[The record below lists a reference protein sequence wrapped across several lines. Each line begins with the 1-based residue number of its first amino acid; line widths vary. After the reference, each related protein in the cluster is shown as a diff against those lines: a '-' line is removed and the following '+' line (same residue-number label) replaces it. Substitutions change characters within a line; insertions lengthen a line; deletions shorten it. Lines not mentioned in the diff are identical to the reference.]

1 MPAVTPPGEPPV
13 VRAEV
18 IVTGEVAEAI
28 TALARLL
35 DRTPEELAIEHAA
48 GIFPIPDGPNNLD
61 WGLFDSG
68 ELTAQERSTP
78 LLGLQATARD
88 QIDGDAE

>member
-1 MPAVTPPGEPPV
+1 MTPPGEPPV

-18 IVTGEVAEAI
+18 VVTGEVAEAI
-28 TALARLL
+28 TALAKLL
-35 DRTPEELAIEHAA
+35 GRTPEELAIEHAA

-68 ELTAQERSTP
+68 ELTPQERATP
-78 LLGLQATARD
+78 LLGLEDASREQP
-88 QIDGDAE
+88 DGDGQ

>member
-1 MPAVTPPGEPPV
+1 MSAVPPPGEPPV

-18 IVTGEVAEAI
+18 VVTGEVAEAI
-28 TALARLL
+28 TALAKLL
-35 DRTPEELAIEHAA
+35 GRTPEELAIEHAA

-68 ELTAQERSTP
+68 DLAPKRRATP
-78 LLGLQATARD
+78 RKT
-88 QIDGDAE
+88 